1 MMDLQFEEDGHSYT
15 LNGRRVPSVTDVLEP
30 LQLFDGIPP
39 DVLEAAR
46 VFGGHVAMACDM
58 HNKGTLDWDS
68 MDSLLASYIRG
79 YLKFLAETSF
89 VILASEERVASVK
102 CGYAGTLDL
111 RGIMN
116 RKSWIVDS
124 KSTHVLPRTV
134 GPQTSAYLA
143 AFNEMTGEAYKHRA
157 CLHLKP
163 DGYTFVPLED
173 KGKRIADYTL
183 FVSQLNVYRWFK
195 DI

>member
-1 MMDLQFEEDGHSYT
+1 MDLTFDSAAHAYT

-30 LQLFDGIPP
+30 LQVFDGIPW

-46 VFGGHVAMACDM
+46 VFGSHVAVACDM
-58 HNKGTLDWDS
+58 HNRGILDWDS
-68 MDSLLASYIRG
+68 MDPFLASYMRG

-116 RKSWIVDS
+116 RKLWIVDS
-124 KSTHVLPRTV
+124 KSTAILPRTV

-143 AFNEMTGEAYKHRA
+143 AFNEGSGEKYTHRA

-163 DGYTFVPLED
+163 DDYRFVPLED
-173 KGKRIADYTL
+173 RGKRIADYTL
-183 FVSQLNVYRWFK
+183 FISQLNVYRWFK